1 MSIYIYETKR
11 SPIGKFKKS
20 LSKTGCRELG
30 KQVSKSLFKNSKI
43 NPTNID
49 KVYVGNVLS
58 AGLGQNIARQILI
71 DSDIPEDRC
80 AASVNMVCGSGLK
93 AINLAYNEIKLGNA
107 NCVLAGGVENMSMSP
122 LLKDR
127 LDENKPY
134 IDSMIN
140 DSLSDIFNE
149 YHMGITAENV
159 AEKYNITREEQ
170 DQFALESQ
178 QKVQK
183 AIKENKFT
191 DEIVPIKTE
200 DSLFETDEFPRADS
214 SLEKLSSL
222 KPVFKEDGTVTAG
235 NASGINDGCAMM
247 IIGNETVE
255 SNPLVEIIDFAEVG
269 CDPKYMG
276 MGPYYAIN
284 KLLEKNQ
291 LDILDIDLYEINEAF
306 ASQSIAVIK
315 ELANNHK
322 ASIDEFKERINVN
335 GGAIALGH
343 PVGASGARIVT
354 TLVYEM
360 KRRKVN
366 YGIASLCIGGGMGIA
381 VLLKNIDEGV

>member
-255 SNPLVEIIDFAEVG
+255 SNPLVEIIDFAELRKFINVPVKNFSSGMYARLGFSIATAVKPDILIVDEVLAVG
-269 CDPKYMG
+269 DYKFYEKCERRIADMIKDGVTIIVVSHDMA
-276 MGPYYAIN
+276 MIERLCT
-284 KLLEKNQ
+284 KLLWLEHGKIRAFGDKDEICEQYKN
-291 LDILDIDLYEINEAF
+291 
-306 ASQSIAVIK
+306 S
-315 ELANNHK
+315 
-322 ASIDEFKERINVN
+322 
-335 GGAIALGH
+335 
-343 PVGASGARIVT
+343 
-354 TLVYEM
+354 
-360 KRRKVN
+360 
-366 YGIASLCIGGGMGIA
+366 
-381 VLLKNIDEGV
+381 